1 MKFNVG
7 DRVKIKEYLE
17 YNEIYRGVRVTDSML
32 KYCGKVVEIAEV
44 NSSFDDRYILK
55 GCENLWFHEDMLEP
69 INDSILETEKT
80 KEKTSLEKALELLNM
95 TEEEVNKEYDKKDI
109 TELGVEITN
118 KFNNY
123 CNNRWKCRGCKYKEY
138 GKTNCNIMFVFNY
151 LKDKEMLILPTK
163 EDDR

>member
-1 MKFNVG
+1 MKYNIG
-7 DRVKIKEYLE
+7 DKVRIRNLE
-17 YNEIYRGVRVTDSML
+17 VNDVYGEVYVIDEML
-32 KYCGKVVEIAEV
+32 EYCGKIVEIEKI
-44 NSSFDDRYILK
+44 NNTFNDRYYILK
-55 GCENLWFHEDMLEP
+55 DCKLSWHGDMLEP
-69 INDSILETEKT
+69 IRVETKKT
-80 KEKTSLEKALELLNM
+80 KEKSSLEKALKLLNM

-138 GKTNCNIMFVFNY
+138 GKTNCNIMFVLNY

>member
-1 MKFNVG
+1 MKYNIG
-7 DRVKIKEYLE
+7 DKVRIRNLE
-17 YNEIYRGVRVTDSML
+17 VNDVYGEVYVIDEML
-32 KYCGKVVEIAEV
+32 EYCGKIVEIEKI
-44 NSSFDDRYILK
+44 NNTFNDRYYILK
-55 GCENLWFHEDMLEP
+55 DCKLLWHGDMLEP
-69 INDSILETEKT
+69 IKVETKKT
-80 KEKTSLEKALELLNM
+80 KEKSSLEKALKLLNM

-138 GKTNCNIMFVFNY
+138 GKTNCNIMFVLNY

>member
-1 MKFNVG
+1 MRKVRIRN
-7 DRVKIKEYLE
+7 LE
-17 YNEIYRGVRVTDSML
+17 VNDVYGEVYVIDEML
-32 KYCGKVVEIAEV
+32 EYCGKIVEIEKI
-44 NSSFDDRYILK
+44 NNTFNDRYYILK
-55 GCENLWFHEDMLEP
+55 DCKLLWHGDMLEP
-69 INDSILETEKT
+69 IKVETKKT
-80 KEKTSLEKALELLNM
+80 KEKTSLEKALKLLNM

-138 GKTNCNIMFVFNY
+138 GKTNCNIMFVLNY
-151 LKDKEMLILPTK
+151 LKDKEMLIFPTK

>member
-1 MKFNVG
+1 MKYNIG
-7 DRVKIKEYLE
+7 DKVRIRNLE
-17 YNEIYRGVRVTDSML
+17 VNDVYGEVYVIDEML
-32 KYCGKVVEIAEV
+32 EYCGKIVEIEKI
-44 NSSFDDRYILK
+44 NNTFNDRYYILK
-55 GCENLWFHEDMLEP
+55 DCKLLWHGDMLEP
-69 INDSILETEKT
+69 IKVETKKT

-138 GKTNCNIMFVFNY
+138 GKTNCNIMFVLNY

>member
-1 MKFNVG
+1 MKYNIG
-7 DRVKIKEYLE
+7 DKVRIRNLE
-17 YNEIYRGVRVTDSML
+17 VNDVYGEVYVIDEML
-32 KYCGKVVEIAEV
+32 EYCGKIVEIEKI
-44 NSSFDDRYILK
+44 NNTFNDRYYILK
-55 GCENLWFHEDMLEP
+55 DCKLLWHGDMLEP
-69 INDSILETEKT
+69 IKVETKKT

-95 TEEEVNKEYDKKDI
+95 TEEEMNREYDKKDI

-123 CNNRWKCRGCKYKEY
+123 CNNRWKCKGCKYKEY
-138 GKTNCNIMFVFNY
+138 GKTNCNIMFVLNY

>member
-1 MKFNVG
+1 MKYNIG
-7 DRVKIKEYLE
+7 DKVRIRNLE
-17 YNEIYRGVRVTDSML
+17 VNDVYGEVYVIDEML
-32 KYCGKVVEIAEV
+32 EYCGKIVEIEKI
-44 NSSFDDRYILK
+44 NNTFNDRYYILK
-55 GCENLWFHEDMLEP
+55 DCKLLWHGDMLEP
-69 INDSILETEKT
+69 IKVETKKT

-95 TEEEVNKEYDKKDI
+95 TEEEVNREYDKKDI

-138 GKTNCNIMFVFNY
+138 GKTNCNIMFVLNY
-151 LKDKEMLILPTK
+151 LKDKEMLIFPTK

>member
-1 MKFNVG
+1 MKYNIG
-7 DRVKIKEYLE
+7 DKVRIRNLE
-17 YNEIYRGVRVTDSML
+17 VNDVYGEVYVIDEML
-32 KYCGKVVEIAEV
+32 EYCGKIVEIEKI
-44 NSSFDDRYILK
+44 NNTFNDRYYILK
-55 GCENLWFHEDMLEP
+55 DCKLLWHGDMLEP
-69 INDSILETEKT
+69 IKVETKKT

-138 GKTNCNIMFVFNY
+138 GKTNCNIMFVLNH
-151 LKDKEMLILPTK
+151 LIF
-163 EDDR
+163 

>member
-1 MKFNVG
+1 MKYNIG

-69 INDSILETEKT
+69 INDSILETKKT

-138 GKTNCNIMFVFNY
+138 GKTNCKSN
-151 LKDKEMLILPTK
+151 K
-163 EDDR
+163 

>member
-1 MKFNVG
+1 MKYNIG
-7 DRVKIKEYLE
+7 DKVRIRNLE
-17 YNEIYRGVRVTDSML
+17 VNDVYGEVYVIDEML
-32 KYCGKVVEIAEV
+32 EYCGKIVEIEKI
-44 NSSFDDRYILK
+44 NNTFNDRYYILK
-55 GCENLWFHEDMLEP
+55 DCKLLWHGDMLEP
-69 INDSILETEKT
+69 IKVETKKT

-138 GKTNCNIMFVFNY
+138 GKTNCNIMFVLNY
-151 LKDKEMLILPTK
+151 LKDKEMLIFPTK

>member
-1 MKFNVG
+1 MKYNIG
-7 DRVKIKEYLE
+7 DKVRIRNLE
-17 YNEIYRGVRVTDSML
+17 VNDVYGEVYVIDEML
-32 KYCGKVVEIAEV
+32 EYCGKIVEIEKI
-44 NSSFDDRYILK
+44 NNTFNDRYYILK
-55 GCENLWFHEDMLEP
+55 DCKLLWHEDMLEP
-69 INDSILETEKT
+69 IKVETET

-138 GKTNCNIMFVFNY
+138 GKTNCNIMFVLNY
-151 LKDKEMLILPTK
+151 LKDKEMLIFPTK

>member
-1 MKFNVG
+1 MKYNIG
-7 DRVKIKEYLE
+7 DKVRIRNLE
-17 YNEIYRGVRVTDSML
+17 VNDVYGEVYVIDEML
-32 KYCGKVVEIAEV
+32 EYCGKIVEIEKI
-44 NSSFDDRYILK
+44 NNTFNDRYYILK
-55 GCENLWFHEDMLEP
+55 DCKLLWHGDMLEP
-69 INDSILETEKT
+69 IKVETKKT

-138 GKTNCNIMFVFNY
+138 GKTNCNIMFVLNY
-151 LKDKEMLILPTK
+151 LKDKEMLIFPSK

>member
-1 MKFNVG
+1 MKYKIG
-7 DRVKIKEYLE
+7 DRVRIRNLE
-17 YNEIYRGVRVTDSML
+17 VNDVYGEVYVIDEML
-32 KYCGKVVEIAEV
+32 EYCGKIVEIEKI
-44 NSSFDDRYILK
+44 NNTFNDRYYILK
-55 GCENLWFHEDMLEP
+55 DCKLLWHGDMLEP
-69 INDSILETEKT
+69 IKVETKKT
-80 KEKTSLEKALELLNM
+80 KEKTSLEKALKLLNM
-95 TEEEVNKEYDKKDI
+95 TEEEMNREYDKKDI

-138 GKTNCNIMFVFNY
+138 GKTNCNIMFVLNY

>member
-1 MKFNVG
+1 MKYNIG
-7 DRVKIKEYLE
+7 DKVRIRNLE
-17 YNEIYRGVRVTDSML
+17 VNDVYGEVYVIDEML
-32 KYCGKVVEIAEV
+32 EYCGKIVEIEKI
-44 NSSFDDRYILK
+44 NNTFNDRYYILK
-55 GCENLWFHEDMLEP
+55 DCKLLWHGDMLEP
-69 INDSILETEKT
+69 IKVETKKT
-80 KEKTSLEKALELLNM
+80 KEKTSLEKPLELLNM
-95 TEEEVNKEYDKKDI
+95 TEEEVNKKYDKKDI

-138 GKTNCNIMFVFNY
+138 GKTNCNIMFVLNY

>member
-80 KEKTSLEKALELLNM
+80 KEKTSLEKALKLLNM
-95 TEEEVNKEYDKKDI
+95 TEEEVNKEYYKREYTALAKEIARKFVDKCSDCI
-109 TELGVEITN
+109 
-118 KFNNY
+118 
-123 CNNRWKCRGCKYKEY
+123 KCDDS
-138 GKTNCNIMFVFNY
+138 CNICDVLFTIEY
-151 LKDKEMLILPTK
+151 LREKGLLKDEF
-163 EDDR
+163 

>member
-17 YNEIYRGVRVTDSML
+17 YNEIYRGVCVTDSML

-69 INDSILETEKT
+69 INDSILKTEKT

-95 TEEEVNKEYDKKDI
+95 TEEEMNREYHRREYTALAEEIAKKFVDKCSNCI
-109 TELGVEITN
+109 
-118 KFNNY
+118 
-123 CNNRWKCRGCKYKEY
+123 KCDDS
-138 GKTNCNIMFVFNY
+138 CNICDVLFTIEY
-151 LKDKEMLILPTK
+151 LREKGLLKDEF
-163 EDDR
+163 

>member
-1 MKFNVG
+1 MKYNIG
-7 DRVKIKEYLE
+7 DKVRIRNLE
-17 YNEIYRGVRVTDSML
+17 VNDVYGEVYVIDEML
-32 KYCGKVVEIAEV
+32 EYCGKIVEIEKI
-44 NSSFDDRYILK
+44 NNTFNDRYYILK
-55 GCENLWFHEDMLEP
+55 DCKLLWHGDMLEP
-69 INDSILETEKT
+69 IKVETKKT

-95 TEEEVNKEYDKKDI
+95 TEEEVNKKYDKKDI

-138 GKTNCNIMFVFNY
+138 GKTNCNIMFVLNY
-151 LKDKEMLILPTK
+151 LKDKEMLIFPTK

>member
-1 MKFNVG
+1 MKYNIG
-7 DRVKIKEYLE
+7 DKVRIRNLE
-17 YNEIYRGVRVTDSML
+17 VNDVYGEVYVIDEML
-32 KYCGKVVEIAEV
+32 EYCGKIVEIEKI
-44 NSSFDDRYILK
+44 NNTFNDRYYILK
-55 GCENLWFHEDMLEP
+55 DCKLLCHGDMLEP
-69 INDSILETEKT
+69 IKVETKKT

-95 TEEEVNKEYDKKDI
+95 TEEEMNREYDKKDI

-138 GKTNCNIMFVFNY
+138 GKTNCNIMFVLNY
-151 LKDKEMLILPTK
+151 LKDKEMLIFPTK

>member
-1 MKFNVG
+1 MKYNIG
-7 DRVKIKEYLE
+7 DKVRIRNLE
-17 YNEIYRGVRVTDSML
+17 VNDVYGEVYVIDEML
-32 KYCGKVVEIAEV
+32 EYCGKIVEIEKI
-44 NSSFDDRYILK
+44 NNTFNDRYYILK
-55 GCENLWFHEDMLEP
+55 DCKLLWHGDMLEP
-69 INDSILETEKT
+69 IKVETKKT
-80 KEKTSLEKALELLNM
+80 KEKSSLEKALKLLNM

-138 GKTNCNIMFVFNY
+138 GKTNCNIMFVLNY

-163 EDDR
+163 EDDRQ

>member
-1 MKFNVG
+1 MKYNIG
-7 DRVKIKEYLE
+7 DKVRIRNLE
-17 YNEIYRGVRVTDSML
+17 VNDVYGEVYVIDEML
-32 KYCGKVVEIAEV
+32 EYCGKIVEIEKI
-44 NSSFDDRYILK
+44 NNTFNDRYYILK
-55 GCENLWFHEDMLEP
+55 DCKLLWHGDMLEP
-69 INDSILETEKT
+69 IKVETKKT

-123 CNNRWKCRGCKYKEY
+123 CNNRWKCKGCKYKEY
-138 GKTNCNIMFVFNY
+138 GKTNCNIMFVLNY

>member
-1 MKFNVG
+1 MKYNIG
-7 DRVKIKEYLE
+7 DKVRIRNLE
-17 YNEIYRGVRVTDSML
+17 VNDVYGEVYVIDEML
-32 KYCGKVVEIAEV
+32 EYCGKIVEIEKI
-44 NSSFDDRYILK
+44 NNTFNDRYYILK
-55 GCENLWFHEDMLEP
+55 DCKLLWHGDMLEP
-69 INDSILETEKT
+69 IKVETKKT

-138 GKTNCNIMFVFNY
+138 GKTNCNIMFVLNY
-151 LKDKEMLILPTK
+151 LKDKEMLIFPTK
-163 EDDR
+163 EDDK

>member
-1 MKFNVG
+1 MNYNIG
-7 DRVKIKEYLE
+7 DKVRIRNLEVNDVYGEVYVIYEILE
-17 YNEIYRGVRVTDSML
+17 YFL
-32 KYCGKVVEIAEV
+32 KILKIEKI
-44 NSSFDDRYILK
+44 NNTLNDRYYILK
-55 GCENLWFHEDMLEP
+55 DCKLLWNGDMLEP
-69 INDSILETEKT
+69 IKVEVKKT

-138 GKTNCNIMFVFNY
+138 GKTNCNIMFVLNY
-151 LKDKEMLILPTK
+151 LKDKEMLIFPTK

>member
-1 MKFNVG
+1 MKYNIG
-7 DRVKIKEYLE
+7 DKVRIRNLE
-17 YNEIYRGVRVTDSML
+17 VNDVYGEVYVIDEML
-32 KYCGKVVEIAEV
+32 EYCGKIVEIEKI
-44 NSSFDDRYILK
+44 NNTFNDRYYILK
-55 GCENLWFHEDMLEP
+55 DCKLLWHGDMLEP
-69 INDSILETEKT
+69 IKVETET

-138 GKTNCNIMFVFNY
+138 GKTNCNIMFVLNY
-151 LKDKEMLILPTK
+151 LKDKEMLIFPTK

>member
-1 MKFNVG
+1 MKYNIG
-7 DRVKIKEYLE
+7 DKVRIRNLE
-17 YNEIYRGVRVTDSML
+17 VNDVYGEVYVIDEML
-32 KYCGKVVEIAEV
+32 EYCGKIVEIEKI
-44 NSSFDDRYILK
+44 NNTFNDRYYILK
-55 GCENLWFHEDMLEP
+55 DCKLLWHGDMLEP
-69 INDSILETEKT
+69 IKVETKKT
-80 KEKTSLEKALELLNM
+80 KEKTSLEKALKLLNM

-138 GKTNCNIMFVFNY
+138 GKTNCNIMFVLNY
-151 LKDKEMLILPTK
+151 LKDKEMLIFPTK

>member
-1 MKFNVG
+1 MKYNIG
-7 DRVKIKEYLE
+7 DKVRIRNLE
-17 YNEIYRGVRVTDSML
+17 VNDVYGEVYVIDEML
-32 KYCGKVVEIAEV
+32 EYCGKIVEIEKI
-44 NSSFDDRYILK
+44 NNTFNDRYYILK
-55 GCENLWFHEDMLEP
+55 DCKLLWHGDMLEP
-69 INDSILETEKT
+69 IKVETKKT

-95 TEEEVNKEYDKKDI
+95 TEEEMNKEYDKKDI

-138 GKTNCNIMFVFNY
+138 GKTNCNIMFVLNY

>member
-1 MKFNVG
+1 MKYNIG
-7 DRVKIKEYLE
+7 DKVRIRNLE
-17 YNEIYRGVRVTDSML
+17 VNDVYGEVYVIDEML
-32 KYCGKVVEIAEV
+32 EYCGKIVEIEKI
-44 NSSFDDRYILK
+44 NNTFNDRYYTLK
-55 GCENLWFHEDMLEP
+55 DCKLLWHGDMLEP
-69 INDSILETEKT
+69 IKVETKKT

-138 GKTNCNIMFVFNY
+138 GKTNCNIMFVLNY
-151 LKDKEMLILPTK
+151 LKDKEMLIFPTK

>member
-1 MKFNVG
+1 MKYNIG
-7 DRVKIKEYLE
+7 DKVRIRNLE
-17 YNEIYRGVRVTDSML
+17 VNDVYGEVYVIDEML
-32 KYCGKVVEIAEV
+32 EYCGKIVEIEKI
-44 NSSFDDRYILK
+44 NNTFNDRYYILK
-55 GCENLWFHEDMLEP
+55 DCKLLWHGDMLEP
-69 INDSILETEKT
+69 IKVETKKT

-95 TEEEVNKEYDKKDI
+95 TEEEVNREYDKKDI

-123 CNNRWKCRGCKYKEY
+123 CNNRWKCKGCKYKEY
-138 GKTNCNIMFVFNY
+138 GKTNCNIMFVLNY

>member
-1 MKFNVG
+1 MKYNIG
-7 DRVKIKEYLE
+7 DKVRIRNIEVNDVYGEVYVIDEMLE
-17 YNEIYRGVRVTDSML
+17 
-32 KYCGKVVEIAEV
+32 YCGKIVEIEKI
-44 NSSFDDRYILK
+44 NNTFNDRYYILK
-55 GCENLWFHEDMLEP
+55 DCKLLWHGDMLEP
-69 INDSILETEKT
+69 IKVETKKT

-138 GKTNCNIMFVFNY
+138 GKTNCNIMFVLNY
-151 LKDKEMLILPTK
+151 LKDKEMLIFPTK

>member
-1 MKFNVG
+1 MKYNIG
-7 DRVKIKEYLE
+7 DKVRIRNLE
-17 YNEIYRGVRVTDSML
+17 VNDVYGEVYVIDEML
-32 KYCGKVVEIAEV
+32 EYCGKIVEIEKI
-44 NSSFDDRYILK
+44 NNTFNDRYYILK
-55 GCENLWFHEDMLEP
+55 DCKLLWHGDMLEP
-69 INDSILETEKT
+69 IKVETKKT

-138 GKTNCNIMFVFNY
+138 GKTNCNIMFVLNY
-151 LKDKEMLILPTK
+151 LKDKEMLILPIK

>member
-1 MKFNVG
+1 MKYNVG
-7 DRVKIKEYLE
+7 DRVKIKDLKDDETYGRFYVADGMLTHCGEVLE
-17 YNEIYRGVRVTDSML
+17 IV
-32 KYCGKVVEIAEV
+32 EV
-44 NSSFDDRYILK
+44 NRLNDSYMLK
-55 GCENLWFHEDMLEP
+55 GCGHWWFNEDMLEP
-69 INDSILETEKT
+69 IKVEVKKT

-95 TEEEVNKEYDKKDI
+95 TEEEMNREYDKKDI

-138 GKTNCNIMFVFNY
+138 GKTNCNIMFVLNY

>member
-1 MKFNVG
+1 MKYNIG

-17 YNEIYRGVRVTDSML
+17 YNEKYGGVFVTDEML
-32 KYCGKVVEIAEV
+32 EYCGKIVEIEKI
-44 NSSFDDRYILK
+44 NNTFNDRYYILK
-55 GCENLWFHEDMLEP
+55 DCKLLWHGDMLEP
-69 INDSILETEKT
+69 IKVETKKT
-80 KEKTSLEKALELLNM
+80 KEKSSLEKALKLLNM

-138 GKTNCNIMFVFNY
+138 GKTNCNIMFVLNY